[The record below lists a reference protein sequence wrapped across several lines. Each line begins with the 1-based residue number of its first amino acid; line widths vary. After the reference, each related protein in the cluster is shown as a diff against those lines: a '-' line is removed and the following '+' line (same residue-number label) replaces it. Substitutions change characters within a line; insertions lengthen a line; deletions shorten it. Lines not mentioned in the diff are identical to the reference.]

1 MCERAPHYK
10 RLLQLLFNEKQHPS
24 RNYHATVMPQI
35 TLLLFIPEYSEGGSF
50 TSFLESCLTLLSLKI
65 T

>member
-10 RLLQLLFNEKQHPS
+10 RLLQLLFIEKQQPS
-24 RNYHATVMPQI
+24 RNDHATVMLQI
-35 TLLLFIPEYSEGGSF
+35 TLLLFISEYSEGESF